1 METPKLSQEALERR
15 YSLPTRMDPVVLT
28 CSTVRLAPLD
38 VNRDSDGL
46 FEVSSGS
53 AISNALGRYP
63 AYDADQMIWM
73 YMNSGPFA
81 ERESF
86 VRHLQTL
93 NGYANGLA
101 MSVFDE
107 KTGLPVGIATF
118 MNNVPEHLKVE
129 LGSIWYSPI
138 VQGKGYNL
146 IATYLML
153 KHAFDLGYRRVEWKC
168 NAMNE
173 RSRRAALRMGFIF
186 EGVQEAHFIIKDKNR
201 DTAWFRMLDSEW
213 SEKRKMLEDMIAKFK

>member
-1 METPKLSQEALERR
+1 METQKLSQETLERR
-15 YSLPTRMDPVVLT
+15 YSVPTTMNPVVLNH
-28 CSTVRLAPLD
+28 SSVRLAPLD

-53 AISNALGRYP
+53 AINNALGTYP
-63 AYDADQMIWM
+63 AYDADRMIWI

-81 ERESF
+81 DRESF

-93 NGYANGLA
+93 SANANGLA

-201 DTAWFRMLDSEW
+201 DTAWFRILDNEW
-213 SEKRKMLEDMIAKFK
+213 TEKRKMLEDMIAKLA